1 MSNTIPFKD
10 RPQEE
15 QDKMHTALT
24 TVETL
29 GAKMYKLSHEI
40 TQLQKKRDAIRVRY
54 HAARDEFYAC
64 IGKPNPNPQEVPNA

>member
-1 MSNTIPFKD
+1 MSSPVPFKD

-15 QDKMHTALT
+15 QDKMQRALED
-24 TVETL
+24 VASL
-29 GAKMYKLSHEI
+29 GS
-40 TQLQKKRDAIRVRY
+40 QLYQYNRDIKGLKKRRDEVSVRY